1 MCRVK
6 ARITDG
12 PIDSERTAVI
22 ATASGHSAEVVLP
35 ASQVGEDDIVA
46 VEICRD
52 ADNILVQLPRE
63 TANGSWRVWVG
74 QDQFMSA

>member
-12 PIDSERTAVI
+12 PIESERIAVI

-35 ASQVGEDDIVA
+35 ASQVGKNDILA
-46 VEICRD
+46 VEIRRE
-52 ADNILVQLPRE
+52 ADNILVELPRE
-63 TANGSWRVWVG
+63 TSNGSWRVWVR
-74 QDQFMSA
+74 QDQFMSE